1 MSRCSYGLLMISLL
15 IAAGCG
21 GGGASGGKPV
31 FLTKGKV
38 TMFGAPLADA
48 TVAFAPTEQGQPT
61 AIGRTDAQGQFVL
74 TTYDYGDGAAA
85 GSYKVVLSKP
95 IPTQAS
101 STESADAGDDG
112 HEQAYSDSNSHSAAS
127 AESAAG
133 GAGLVP
139 PEYSSST
146 TTPLTAEVKS
156 SGDNDILLEIK

>member
-1 MSRCSYGLLMISLL
+1 MSRCFCGLTMISLL
-15 IAAGCG
+15 CAAGCG
-21 GGGASGGKPV
+21 GGAEGGKPV
-31 FLTKGKV
+31 FSTKGKV

-101 STESADAGDDG
+101 STDSAEAGDGG
-112 HEQAYSDSNSHSAAS
+112 HEQD
-127 AESAAG
+127 
-133 GAGLVP
+133 
-139 PEYSSST
+139 
-146 TTPLTAEVKS
+146 
-156 SGDNDILLEIK
+156 